1 MSKSDS
7 HLSRMRAD
15 ANAPW
20 HHTIDEG
27 KGTGSIRLSMKCT
40 LAWPSILGLLLTGYA
55 QAGAVE
61 LSVDITPRHWRV
73 NVPGQLLFQIKAVD
87 GQLETGGRISVALP
101 GSWTLHALHLVK
113 LEWRDVDLRN
123 RVLRVRESKSGKQ
136 RTIPIDDTLYSTL
149 RDLQSRFEKAPV
161 FPEPDGKLVPVT
173 RVPTEELAQQFRILP
188 PEEEERWKIELV
200 EEHFDGTYHRF
211 DRRVILTLLSGEL
224 SSGRTV
230 TLEYGTATRPIHSSR
245 LVETISFPISI
256 DDGDGRWRPLQS
268 SPKVTTE
275 SDPLWKILVTLP
287 SQAKLEQPVEVHAG
301 GRDRLGN
308 PAPLLAGLELRS
320 SDSSVEGHALPASP
334 GEVWQSTVR
343 FKTPGF
349 QTVQVGNDKIGFYRS
364 NPILVTEREPEL
376 KLFWGDLHSHSALS
390 KDAIGLDAFGFARD
404 HADLDFFASS
414 EHSTGDRNDPG
425 ITDREW
431 QLIQDRVRS
440 FYEPGRFVTLLAYE
454 CSLPAPYAHHN
465 VYFDSDQAPIYRKHE
480 VKTLEELWHR
490 LSSHRAFTVPH
501 HTGVHWAA
509 ARWEKDHPLRPL
521 FEIFSVH
528 GQSEL
533 YDPQHPLSYDRLTG
547 IPPYWTYPIGSPSVP
562 EAHRGMI
569 PISSSA
575 AGPHYARDAWA
586 ADLRMG
592 TIAASDDHT
601 ARPGQPYW
609 GLAAV
614 WAERLDRESVFA
626 GLLERRTYAT
636 TGQRIYLDFRV
647 NGRLPGEVVV
657 CDKPP
662 RIEVEACGT
671 DDLDWVEITAFD
683 SSTRQYEVL
692 RRWTPGDPYLRERM
706 VDQDFSD
713 HAFYYVR
720 LRQRGLVD
728 ERVVM
733 AWSSPI
739 WIETTN

>member
-1 MSKSDS
+1 M
-7 HLSRMRAD
+7 
-15 ANAPW
+15 
-20 HHTIDEG
+20 
-27 KGTGSIRLSMKCT
+27 
-40 LAWPSILGLLLTGYA
+40 
-55 QAGAVE
+55 
-61 LSVDITPRHWRV
+61 
-73 NVPGQLLFQIKAVD
+73 
-87 GQLETGGRISVALP
+87 
-101 GSWTLHALHLVK
+101 
-113 LEWRDVDLRN
+113 
-123 RVLRVRESKSGKQ
+123 
-136 RTIPIDDTLYSTL
+136 
-149 RDLQSRFEKAPV
+149 
-161 FPEPDGKLVPVT
+161 
-173 RVPTEELAQQFRILP
+173 QFRILP

-268 SPKVTTE
+268 SPEVTTE

-308 PAPLLAGLELRS
+308 P
-320 SDSSVEGHALPASP
+320 
-334 GEVWQSTVR
+334 
-343 FKTPGF
+343 
-349 QTVQVGNDKIGFYRS
+349 
-364 NPILVTEREPEL
+364 
-376 KLFWGDLHSHSALS
+376 
-390 KDAIGLDAFGFARD
+390 
-404 HADLDFFASS
+404 
-414 EHSTGDRNDPG
+414 
-425 ITDREW
+425 
-431 QLIQDRVRS
+431 
-440 FYEPGRFVTLLAYE
+440 
-454 CSLPAPYAHHN
+454 
-465 VYFDSDQAPIYRKHE
+465 
-480 VKTLEELWHR
+480 
-490 LSSHRAFTVPH
+490 
-501 HTGVHWAA
+501 
-509 ARWEKDHPLRPL
+509 
-521 FEIFSVH
+521 
-528 GQSEL
+528 
-533 YDPQHPLSYDRLTG
+533 
-547 IPPYWTYPIGSPSVP
+547 
-562 EAHRGMI
+562 
-569 PISSSA
+569 SA

-671 DDLDWVEITAFD
+671 DDLDWVEIAAFD

-720 LRQRGLVD
+720 LRQRDLVD